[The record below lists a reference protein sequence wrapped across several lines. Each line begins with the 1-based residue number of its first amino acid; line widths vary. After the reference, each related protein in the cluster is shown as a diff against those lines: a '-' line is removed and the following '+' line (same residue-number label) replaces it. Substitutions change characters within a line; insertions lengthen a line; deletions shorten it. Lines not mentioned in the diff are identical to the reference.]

1 MVTNS
6 KFKVSVTM
14 LDGSVREFLAIQ
26 IDYYLC
32 EGYLCLTSELSSDS
46 LDTHYILLSEV
57 KCFLVGI
64 SDSEL
69 ESQGFDI

>member
-26 IDYYLC
+26 IDYYLS
-32 EGYLCLTSELSSDS
+32 EGYLCITSEQSSDS
-46 LDTHYILLSEV
+46 LETHYICLSEV
-57 KCFLVGI
+57 KRFLVGI

-69 ESQGFDI
+69 ESQGFEI